1 MEIVNFFE
9 TLAGKW
15 FSQRTTHYL
24 ANQSSQAG
32 QSDLLIEFLPHTDA
46 ELMQLCEAL
55 GQDPSYL
62 ACGVKVNQDSRLD
75 GETKSTKTSTLI
87 AVMNPQAEGT
97 GVILQAPAAA
107 PATQGNYGLV
117 DEVLTLTT
125 QTAEGVMEERLWYA
139 NPNLRMRTSVV
150 KVGDGVRV
158 ASFCSE
164 IRMGLTAA
172 PKA

>member
-32 QSDLLIEFLPHTDA
+32 QSDLLIEFLAHTDA
-46 ELMQLCEAL
+46 DLMQLCETL
-55 GQDPSYL
+55 GHDPSYL
-62 ACGVKVNQDSRLD
+62 ACGVKVNQDSRLEGD
-75 GETKSTKTSTLI
+75 TKNTKTSTLI
-87 AVMNPQAEGT
+87 AVLNPQAEGT

-117 DEVLTLTT
+117 EDVLTLTT
-125 QTAEGVMEERLWYA
+125 RTTEGVLEERLWYA

-150 KVGDGVRV
+150 KVGSEVQM

-164 IRMGLTAA
+164 IRMGLTAP